1 MGVFKRIARLCIVV
15 ISCIT
20 LYGCTL
26 TPSAIISTNPIQP
39 NPGTQKYIDP
49 DYFDNSATREFVLPA
64 LPNCEFI
71 NISDC
76 FVPSN
81 IEFDPSQEIL
91 SLICANLVENEHATA
106 SEIVSIRADK
116 SQKMILRCTWA
127 PCSRNIYVCFQ
138 CVDSN
143 DMYLTVFSDG
153 AAAGILDLSVVP
165 DGEYKIIMFSNNNPA
180 ITAVLNYQIG
190 HSNSPPILSP
200 MS

>member
-1 MGVFKRIARLCIVV
+1 MGFFNRIARLCIIV

-81 IEFDPSQEIL
+81 IEFDPSQEII
-91 SLICANLVENEHATA
+91 SLICTGLVEGEHATA
-106 SEIVSIRADK
+106 NEIISIRAD
-116 SQKMILRCTWA
+116 SAQKMILRCTWA

-138 CVDSN
+138 NVDSN
-143 DMYLTVFSDG
+143 DIYLAVFSEG
-153 AAAGILDLSVVP
+153 AASGILNLSAIP
-165 DGEYKIIMFSNNNPA
+165 DGEYKITLSSNDNPA
-180 ITAVLNYQIG
+180 ITAVLNFQIST
-190 HSNSPPILSP
+190 SN
-200 MS
+200 